1 LKACKLGPKIFSKQK
16 SLIVAFSW
24 THAVNVKTLK
34 LHRLSKLEVKNMP
47 KVLTRGE
54 WADWAISHLF
64 FVLGLISVSYAIWF
78 YAPGIALPLGG
89 GLWLLAGGF
98 CCIGNVLFD
107 RLRKIEEK
115 TSKS

>member
-1 LKACKLGPKIFSKQK
+1 MDPP
-16 SLIVAFSW
+16 
-24 THAVNVKTLK
+24 VNVKRLK

-54 WADWAISHLF
+54 WVISHLF
-64 FVLGLISVSYAIWF
+64 FVLGLIFVSLAIWF